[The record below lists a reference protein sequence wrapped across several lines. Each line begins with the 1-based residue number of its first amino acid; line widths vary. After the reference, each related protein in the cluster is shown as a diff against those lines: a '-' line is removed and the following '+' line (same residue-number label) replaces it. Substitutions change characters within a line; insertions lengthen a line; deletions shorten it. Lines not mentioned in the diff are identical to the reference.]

1 MKPVTTTELPIKSH
15 ADLIKRLDPYWKMEA
30 ANMAGIPLICVVLT
44 KGEIGWVTLVPLLAT
59 VLLLGIGAAYWRFKV
74 RRLRRD
80 QRDSTVLLWIERLRW
95 PSLAV
100 TISGAGVAALGW
112 IAPALSVGLA
122 DRIAA
127 SACAVLAGLEY
138 VNYYHRQLQHFDNA
152 TDFRRMLS
160 GKGFRKSWMAR
171 DLAALRRS

>member
-1 MKPVTTTELPIKSH
+1 MTAPQLPAKST

-44 KGEIGWVTLVPLLAT
+44 KGQIGWVTLAPLLAA

-74 RRLRRD
+74 RQLRREH
-80 QRDSTVLLWIERLRW
+80 RGNTVLGWIEWLRW
-95 PSLAV
+95 PSLAA
-100 TISGAGVAALGW
+100 TAIGGGVAALGW
-112 IAPALSVGLA
+112 IVPALSVGLA

-127 SACAVLAGLEY
+127 TACAVLAGLEY
-138 VNYYHRQLQHFDNA
+138 VNYYHRQLQHFDNL
-152 TDFRRMLS
+152 TDFRRLIS

-171 DLAALRRS
+171 DLAAFRRA

>member
-1 MKPVTTTELPIKSH
+1 MTAPQLPAKST

-44 KGEIGWVTLVPLLAT
+44 KGQIGWVTLIPLLAA

-74 RRLRRD
+74 RQLRR
-80 QRDSTVLLWIERLRW
+80 QNRGNTVLSWIEWLRW
-95 PSLAV
+95 PSLAA
-100 TISGAGVAALGW
+100 IAIGGGVAALGW
-112 IAPALSVGLA
+112 IVPALSVGLA

-127 SACAVLAGLEY
+127 TACAVLAGLEY
-138 VNYYHRQLQHFDNA
+138 VNYYHRQLQHFDNL
-152 TDFRRMLS
+152 TDFRRLIS

-171 DLAALRRS
+171 DLAALRRP